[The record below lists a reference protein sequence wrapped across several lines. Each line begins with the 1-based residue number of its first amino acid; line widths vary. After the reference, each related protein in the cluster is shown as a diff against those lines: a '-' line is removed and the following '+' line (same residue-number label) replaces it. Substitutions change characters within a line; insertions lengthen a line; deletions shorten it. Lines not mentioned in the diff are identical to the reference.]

1 MPENLLDTKSTE
13 QLIQNGLEGALSYH
27 DYRNVVTQM
36 ASEGR
41 STGEK
46 QTMALSN
53 YTVLN
58 ERRMK
63 RFDKTVKIDKE
74 TADIISKIERKIT
87 WLVLTESWC
96 GDAAPTMPVMN
107 KIAELN
113 ENIDFKVILR
123 DENLELMNRF
133 LFNGTTSIPRLI
145 MMDTET
151 KEVLADWGP
160 RPSEATKMAEEFKAL
175 NGKLTAEFKEGLQL
189 WYNKDK
195 GQNTIEDLTRLLL
208 ENIGDGTLL

>member
-1 MPENLLDTKSTE
+1 MSENLVDPKSSE
-13 QLIQNGLEGALSYH
+13 QLIQNGLERAHSYH
-27 DYRNVVTQM
+27 DYRNVVSQM

-46 QTMALSN
+46 QTKALSN
-53 YTVLN
+53 YTLLN
-58 ERRMK
+58 DKRMK
-63 RFDKTVKIDKE
+63 RFDKTVKIDKV
-74 TADIISKIERKIT
+74 TVDKISKIERKIT

-133 LFNGTTSIPRLI
+133 LYNGTSSIPRLI

-151 KEVLADWGP
+151 KKVLADWGP
-160 RPSEATKMAEEFKAL
+160 RPSEATKMAEEFKVL
-175 NGKLTAEFKEGLQL
+175 NGKLTPEFKEGLQL

-195 GQNTIEDLTRLLL
+195 GQNTLDDLTRLLL